1 MASGAFWTFREPN
14 RGIRAFRVLFGL
26 LAVPLAAGALVWS
39 PPGRPVE
46 GVFVLGLLAWVATSQ
61 GLSIF
66 AESYLSLELGVYLWA
81 FLCFDQGSAMVALAT
96 TTVLSIVQKSWE
108 NPADLDVEFIVRKT
122 GNLFVLGLSLMAA
135 CAAYA
140 WAGGG
145 APLELLSRQN
155 IGALVLFWAAFT
167 VVNNLL
173 WAPID
178 LLREGKGFLRR
189 FIPETALDGAL
200 HALSMLSGI
209 GFAMV
214 YPHLGVAPILLA
226 LPVILVALVAL
237 HRATVSRKVLTSQLS
252 LLQRLNEGSAS
263 LHQSLDQREV
273 LDAVEQVCR
282 GLFSADTFFLAL
294 LDERTGRVEYARA
307 VEQDKVLQLGS
318 ADLNQGL
325 TGHVMRTGQA
335 IFTGDAPHEAPWN
348 TMVRRVGDDRHPIR
362 SLMMAPLANKG
373 RTIGVL
379 SVQSLQA
386 HAYKPF
392 EKELFLAVCQQVV
405 TAVAGARLY
414 RRATEDFLTRLY
426 NKSYFEERLQTC
438 LADGESFGL
447 IFMDCDDFKAVND
460 RHGHVVGDQYL
471 EALGRRLM
479 GLCRG
484 SDVPCRYGGDE
495 FAILLP
501 GATGEQTLQVAVRV
515 REAVA
520 GLEFA
525 VGGRIAR
532 TTVSLGTLWSDG
544 TLKAVPVEDVL
555 RKVDQALY
563 RAKTRKNTIEEAA
576 L

>member
-1 MASGAFWTFREPN
+1 M
-14 RGIRAFRVLFGL
+14 
-26 LAVPLAAGALVWS
+26 
-39 PPGRPVE
+39 
-46 GVFVLGLLAWVATSQ
+46 
-61 GLSIF
+61 
-66 AESYLSLELGVYLWA
+66 
-81 FLCFDQGSAMVALAT
+81 
-96 TTVLSIVQKSWE
+96 
-108 NPADLDVEFIVRKT
+108 
-122 GNLFVLGLSLMAA
+122 
-135 CAAYA
+135 
-140 WAGGG
+140 
-145 APLELLSRQN
+145 
-155 IGALVLFWAAFT
+155 
-167 VVNNLL
+167 
-173 WAPID
+173 
-178 LLREGKGFLRR
+178 
-189 FIPETALDGAL
+189 
-200 HALSMLSGI
+200 
-209 GFAMV
+209 
-214 YPHLGVAPILLA
+214 
-226 LPVILVALVAL
+226 
-237 HRATVSRKVLTSQLS
+237 
-252 LLQRLNEGSAS
+252 
-263 LHQSLDQREV
+263 
-273 LDAVEQVCR
+273 
-282 GLFSADTFFLAL
+282 
-294 LDERTGRVEYARA
+294 
-307 VEQDKVLQLGS
+307 
-318 ADLNQGL
+318 
-325 TGHVMRTGQA
+325 
-335 IFTGDAPHEAPWN
+335 
-348 TMVRRVGDDRHPIR
+348 
-362 SLMMAPLANKG
+362 
-373 RTIGVL
+373 
-379 SVQSLQA
+379 
-386 HAYKPF
+386 
-392 EKELFLAVCQQVV
+392 
-405 TAVAGARLY
+405 AGARLY